1 MTPHGIEPGMR
12 RRGILLAVLANLC
25 FSSGG
30 FWVRSME
37 APPDGLEVVFWRSL
51 SMTVVLAVVT
61 LAWRRGD
68 TLRRI
73 RDVGAWGVVSAA
85 FLAST
90 FFAFILSVMNT
101 TVANT
106 AVTMSLAPLMAAL
119 AGLAFLGERVAART
133 WAAIAVAG
141 IGLGVMMLDS
151 VSGEGLLGIVIA
163 LAVPAGLAANV
174 VINRRHGGATD
185 MTPTVLIAGLL
196 SLPLAL
202 ALGWPLDASS
212 RDIGVIL
219 VMGAVQLAGGC
230 LLITMAMRYLP
241 AVEVGLFTLL
251 ETVLGPVWVWLA
263 YGETPSSMALL
274 GGALIVGALLANSL
288 LGRRRDGPGA

>member
-37 APPDGLEVVFWRSL
+37 APPDGFEVVFWRSL
-51 SMTVVLAVVT
+51 SMTAVLAVVT

-133 WAAIAVAG
+133 WVAIAVAG
-141 IGLGVMMLDS
+141 IGLAVMMLDS

-174 VINRRHGGATD
+174 VINR
-185 MTPTVLIAGLL
+185 
-196 SLPLAL
+196 
-202 ALGWPLDASS
+202 
-212 RDIGVIL
+212 
-219 VMGAVQLAGGC
+219 
-230 LLITMAMRYLP
+230 
-241 AVEVGLFTLL
+241 
-251 ETVLGPVWVWLA
+251 
-263 YGETPSSMALL
+263 
-274 GGALIVGALLANSL
+274 
-288 LGRRRDGPGA
+288 